1 MLLNVKR
8 GCIAIILV
16 ILLASLIACE
26 QRGQAVYPQYPQPIQ
41 RVQSEVPRVIITASP
56 QPTHVPSLT
65 PTQLV
70 QNKECRTQC
79 NGILQTCRSKS
90 QSPFSKCVDL
100 ARTEMKNCL
109 TVGDDAYCRLE
120 YSKSRT
126 ICFNSFMAG
135 CDILFNT
142 CVSKC

>member
-1 MLLNVKR
+1 VKR
-8 GCIAIILV
+8 GYVAIILV

-41 RVQSEVPRVIITASP
+41 RVQSEVPRVIIPASL
-56 QPTHVPSLT
+56 QPTHIPSVT
-65 PTQLV
+65 PTQPV
-70 QNKECRTQC
+70 QNKECRAQC
-79 NGILQTCRSKS
+79 NSVLQICRSKS
-90 QSPFSKCVDL
+90 QPPFSKCVDS

-109 TVGDDAYCRLE
+109 TVGDDSYCRLE
-120 YSKSRT
+120 YSKIRT

-142 CVSKC
+142 CAAKC